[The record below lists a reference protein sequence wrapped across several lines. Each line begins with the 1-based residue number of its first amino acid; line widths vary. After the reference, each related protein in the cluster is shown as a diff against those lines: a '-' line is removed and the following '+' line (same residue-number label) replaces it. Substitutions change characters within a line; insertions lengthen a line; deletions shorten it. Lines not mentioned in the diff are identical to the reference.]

1 MSSGDWKTISTRCK
15 TGFFQEIA
23 SNTQVSCNNSQ
34 ALEPPAIG
42 IPNFCIMLYTG
53 PVLQTTFATLSS
65 TGVSNAFCN
74 NTNDKIYRDL
84 CGMKCTVPCRADGDG
99 AAAWQDWYVLDDLL
113 ATATAVFGNS
123 TYPKTVD
130 TTGAVG
136 MGIAMGGDNVTSGTS
151 GDMKGMQGPYG
162 SIDISFGIVPLH
174 THDIENK
181 GITQVPGPDTV
192 ADALY
197 TKMPDLQ
204 TDASSVNIEHYHA
217 LPAIYLSTV
226 ISDNFSENDYSRL
239 YASCDKNKF
248 SDDDTTTTP
257 QLFAKTTGPK
267 SGNDNSKQRLWNYD
281 SNEYGT
287 LAYAM
292 GNLSEMSESS
302 ETMMGGGYQA
312 GKGGLPTPFPIGVVN
327 ALSDTKQPNLDY
339 SNGMTWK
346 NWQRTSDLSDLS
358 ANDQSI
364 TIQSLTVPAE
374 DIPIEGKN
382 DVSCNDWFGVDEGVA
397 NPDTTW
403 RDNGKI
409 IEDIC
414 LNSVVTTAAAVED
427 YTNVA
432 TSTQSKDGLLSS
444 GEFGTVESLEEL
456 GGNMNHE
463 TDIPNDDGNLGYRSF
478 GAFYIIYYPQIG
490 TL

>member
-74 NTNDKIYRDL
+74 NTNDKIYTDL

-123 TYPKTVD
+123 TYPQTVD

-136 MGIAMGGDNVTSGTS
+136 MGIAMGGDNLTSGTS

-192 ADALY
+192 AAALQDDV
-197 TKMPDLQ
+197 TV
-204 TDASSVNIEHYHA
+204 DASTVDASLNIEHYHA
-217 LPAIYLSTV
+217 LPAIYLATEVHDEKTDVYTKIYAAQGTDASPGQFFTLYRT
-226 ISDNFSENDYSRL
+226 SSSGGAKPRL
-239 YASCDKNKF
+239 YE
-248 SDDDTTTTP
+248 
-257 QLFAKTTGPK
+257 Q
-267 SGNDNSKQRLWNYD
+267 NSVKGCLV
-281 SNEYGT
+281 
-287 LAYAM
+287 YAM
-292 GNLSEMSESS
+292 DTSYNMQNDAPQ
-302 ETMMGGGYQA
+302 GGGYVLNH
-312 GKGGLPTPFPIGVVN
+312 GGLPNPFPF
-327 ALSDTKQPNLDY
+327 SDY
-339 SNGMTWK
+339 SDAAADLPLGMTWK
-346 NWQRTSDLSDLS
+346 NWQSDGTKLENNQSVDIQPITVDTSASSYITAPTEKSD
-358 ANDQSI
+358 
-364 TIQSLTVPAE
+364 
-374 DIPIEGKN
+374 
-382 DVSCNDWFGVDEGVA
+382 CNDWFGVEWDVI
-397 NPDTTW
+397 NPDSSSAW

-409 IEDIC
+409 IVDIC

-444 GEFGTVESLEEL
+444 GELGTVKSLEQL
-456 GGNMNHE
+456 GGNMNDE
-463 TDIPNDDGNLGYRSF
+463 TDIPNKDGNLGYRSF

-490 TL
+490 NL

>member
-34 ALEPPAIG
+34 ALQPPAIG

-53 PVLQTTFATLSS
+53 AVAKTTFGALES
-65 TGVSNAFCN
+65 TGVKNAFCN
-74 NTNDKIYRDL
+74 NTNSICDL
-84 CGMKCTVPCRADGDG
+84 PCTVPCQASGG
-99 AAAWQDWYVLDDLL
+99 NPSAWQDWYVLDDLL
-113 ATATAVFGNS
+113 VYATTILNQQNNE
-123 TYPKTVD
+123 YPLTVD
-130 TTGAVG
+130 TTGAVA
-136 MGIAMGGDNVTSGTS
+136 MGITLNSSDYNYGVINP
-151 GDMKGMQGPYG
+151 MQGPYG

-192 ADALY
+192 AAALY

-204 TDASSVNIEHYHA
+204 TEESSVNIEHYHA

-226 ISDNFSENDYSRL
+226 ISDNFSENDASRL
-239 YASCDKNKF
+239 YASCDKKKF

-267 SGNDNSKQRLWNYD
+267 DSSSGDNSKQRLWNYD

-312 GKGGLPTPFPIGVVN
+312 GKGVLPTPFPIGVVN
-327 ALSDTKQPNLDY
+327 ALADTKQPNLDY

-346 NWQRTSDLSDLS
+346 NWQKIPDVNDLS

-364 TIQSLTVPAE
+364 TIPSLTVPAE

-397 NPDTTW
+397 NPDLNAW

-409 IEDIC
+409 VVDIC
-414 LNSVVTTAAAVED
+414 LNSVVTTVGD

-432 TSTQSKDGLLSS
+432 TYTQSEEGLLSS
-444 GEFGTVESLEEL
+444 GEVKNVESLEDVKL
-456 GGNMNHE
+456 NDD
-463 TDIPNDDGNLGYRSF
+463 DIPNDDGNLGYRSF

-490 TL
+490 NL

>member
-34 ALEPPAIG
+34 ALQPPAIG

-74 NTNDKIYRDL
+74 NTTKKTYSDL
-84 CGMKCTVPCRADGDG
+84 CNMQCTVPCQADGDG
-99 AAAWQDWYVLDDLL
+99 AAAWQDWYVLDDFLAQ
-113 ATATAVFGNS
+113 ATARFGNS

-136 MGIAMGGDNVTSGTS
+136 MGIAMGGDNLTSGTS

-174 THDIENK
+174 THDIENQ
-181 GITQVPGPDTV
+181 GITQVPGPKTV
-192 ADALY
+192 ADALQDDV
-197 TKMPDLQ
+197 TVVAS
-204 TDASSVNIEHYHA
+204 TVDASLNIEHYHA
-217 LPAIYLSTV
+217 LPAIYLSTY
-226 ISDNFSENDYSRL
+226 ISEQFSDTDGSRL
-239 YASCDKNKF
+239 FASCNEKL
-248 SDDDTTTTP
+248 DDGPTP
-257 QLFAKTTGPK
+257 QLFTKTTGPK
-267 SGNDNSKQRLWNYD
+267 DDHNSKQRLWNYD
-281 SNEYGT
+281 SNEYGA
-287 LAYAM
+287 LVYAM
-292 GNLSEMSESS
+292 ASLDDMSNNN
-302 ETMMGGGYQA
+302 MKGGGYQA
-312 GKGGLPTPFPIGVVN
+312 GKGNLPTPFPIGVDN
-327 ALSDTKQPNLDY
+327 PLANTKYTNLDY
-339 SNGMTWK
+339 STGMTWK
-346 NWQRTSDLSDLS
+346 NWQKSISNTNDLDPK
-358 ANDQSI
+358 NQS
-364 TIQSLTVPAE
+364 V
-374 DIPIEGKN
+374 DISSIAVDT
-382 DVSCNDWFGVDEGVA
+382 DVSSYITAPTEKSDCNDWFGVEWDVI
-397 NPDTTW
+397 NPDSSSAW

-409 IEDIC
+409 VVDIS
-414 LNSVVTTAAAVED
+414 LDSVLTTAAAVED

-444 GEFGTVESLEEL
+444 GELGTVKSLDEL

-463 TDIPNDDGNLGYRSF
+463 TDIPKQDGNLGYRSF

-490 TL
+490 NL